1 MRGGTAGPDLRTGRG
16 RRRAPRYGI
25 GGLAVQVAPIVNNGQ
40 VLLLAFDTATPAVT
54 VALRGDEGVLAEH
67 TEIDARRH
75 GELLAPGIEKVL
87 AAAGCSRTDLTG
99 VAVGVGPGPFTGL
112 RVGLMTA
119 RALGDALD
127 IPVHGVCTLDILAAA
142 VTADNAFAVATDA
155 RRREVYWAAYDVT
168 GRRETEPAV
177 DRPAEIERR
186 LAGLGVAGQGA
197 RLYPEQFPNSLEPEL
212 PSAAVLAE
220 LTARLLRE
228 APETLLPPHPL
239 YLRRPDAVEPGAR
252 KAVTPA

>member
-1 MRGGTAGPDLRTGRG
+1 M
-16 RRRAPRYGI
+16 
-25 GGLAVQVAPIVNNGQ
+25 
-40 VLLLAFDTATPAVT
+40 LLLAFDTATPAVT

-75 GELLAPGIEKVL
+75 GELLAPGIARVL
-87 AAAGCSRTDLTG
+87 TAAGRSRTELTG

-142 VTADNAFAVATDA
+142 VASDSAFAVATDA
-155 RRREVYWAAYDVT
+155 RRREVYWATYDAA
-168 GRRETEPAV
+168 GRRDSEPAV
-177 DRPAEIERR
+177 DRPAEIAER
-186 LAGLGVAGQGA
+186 LAGRGVAGQGS
-197 RLYPEQFPNSLEPEL
+197 RLYPEQFPNPLEPEL

-228 APETLLPPHPL
+228 APDTLLLPHPL

>member
-1 MRGGTAGPDLRTGRG
+1 MSDARRFVSDNGR
-16 RRRAPRYGI
+16 
-25 GGLAVQVAPIVNNGQ
+25 

-67 TEIDARRH
+67 TEVDARRH

-87 AAAGCSRTDLTG
+87 ADAGRAAGELTG

-142 VTADNAFAVATDA
+142 VPKADQDSTTGGRFAVATDA
-155 RRREVYWAAYDVT
+155 RRREVYWAVYDVT
-168 GRRETEPAV
+168 GRRETEPSV
-177 DRPAEIERR
+177 DRPAEIAER
-186 LAGLGVAGQGA
+186 LAGLAVAGQGPL
-197 RLYPEQFPNSLEPEL
+197 LYPEQFPRGLVPAL

-228 APETLLPPHPL
+228 APETLLPPLPL

-252 KAVTPA
+252 KSVTPA

>member
-1 MRGGTAGPDLRTGRG
+1 MVRPD
-16 RRRAPRYGI
+16 A
-25 GGLAVQVAPIVNNGQ
+25 LAVLVAPIVNNGQ

-67 TEIDARRH
+67 TEVDARRH

-87 AAAGCSRTDLTG
+87 AAAGCARTDLTG

-127 IPVHGVCTLDILAAA
+127 IPVHGVCTLDVLAAA
-142 VTADNAFAVATDA
+142 VIEGGGDFSDGGFAVATDA
-155 RRREVYWAAYDVT
+155 RRREVYWAAYDLT
-168 GRRETEPAV
+168 GRRENEPAV
-177 DRPAEIERR
+177 DRPAEIAGQ
-186 LAGLGVAGQGA
+186 LAGRGVAGEGS
-197 RLYPEQFPNSLEPEL
+197 RLYPEQFPHALEPAL
-212 PSAAVLAE
+212 PSAAVLADV
-220 LTARLLRE
+220 TARLLRE
-228 APETLLPPHPL
+228 DPGALLPPHPL

-252 KAVTPA
+252 KSVTPA